1 MTEQL
6 PLSEVIYTAKQK
18 LSSVSACLNNS
29 TAFNVAIAEFDMWL
43 AKHRDIISASAPLQV
58 NEREEINQLIHQVT
72 RLELQTRYN
81 ISLVS
86 DMQGYIHGQ
95 LEDTTTPHTP
105 YRR

>member
-1 MTEQL
+1 MADQL
-6 PLSEVIYTAKQK
+6 PLSEVIFTAKQK
-18 LSSVSACLNNS
+18 LSSASACLNDS
-29 TAFNVAIAEFDMWL
+29 AAFNVAIAEFDMWL
-43 AKHRDIISASAPLQV
+43 SKHKELISASAPIQM

-72 RLELQTRYN
+72 QLELQARYN

-95 LEDTTTPHTP
+95 LENTTTPHTP